1 MTYVNKLILYG
12 EEKFILVNAIA
23 NKTLYSFDKFTTSLK
38 DNQQK
43 IAVVEPTPLVDIV
56 GVGFDNGAIS
66 FLNLKRD
73 QVVFSVKQKLPVTAL
88 AFSSQQSWMA
98 SGDEMGNVLLWDLDN
113 KRILYKFE
121 ECLKGSIDSLLFMP
135 GLPVITCASSIANSI
150 RQLKINLDDN
160 KVLSLYRERLG
171 SKNPL

>member
-1 MTYVNKLILYG
+1 MHPVTYVNKLILYG

-98 SGDEMGNVLLWDLDN
+98 SGD
-113 KRILYKFE
+113 
-121 ECLKGSIDSLLFMP
+121 
-135 GLPVITCASSIANSI
+135 
-150 RQLKINLDDN
+150 
-160 KVLSLYRERLG
+160 
-171 SKNPL
+171 